1 MAGMKDA
8 TVRQLQIFDAAA
20 RTLSFSR
27 AAEVLRLTQPAVSM
41 QIRQLEHFAGVP
53 LFERTGRRLRITDA
67 GEELVQHARAVLKA
81 LEAADEAFEAL
92 KGVRGG
98 RVRLAVV
105 STAKYFA
112 PKLIA
117 RFLQTHPGVNIKLQV
132 DNRDATIRTLAANEV
147 DLALMGRPPGELDLV
162 ATPFAE
168 HPHVIVAPPGHPLAN
183 GREVDVEALGAEAF
197 LVREV
202 GSGTR
207 IFMERYFQKSG
218 VPLRVGMEMPS
229 NETIK
234 QAVMAGLGLSF
245 ISLHTI
251 TLELEAGALAVVR
264 APGLPLLRQWYVLY
278 RSEKRLSAAAGAFR
292 AFVLENGRAFLE
304 AWTAGEAARAATHVP
319 GEAARRHA
327 RAAGAIPEL
336 AYKARNKS

>member
-8 TVRQLQIFDAAA
+8 TVRQLQIFEAAA

-53 LFERTGRRLRITDA
+53 LFERTGRRLHITDA
-67 GEELVQHARAVLKA
+67 GEELVQHARAVLRA
-81 LEAADEAFEAL
+81 LEAADEAFDAM
-92 KGVRGG
+92 KGLRGG

-112 PKLIA
+112 PRLIA
-117 RFLQTHPGVNIKLQV
+117 RFVRTHPGVNVRLQV
-132 DNRDATIRTLAANEV
+132 DNRDAVIRTLAANEV
-147 DLALMGRPPGELDLV
+147 DLALMGRPPGELELV

-168 HPHVIVAPPGHPLAN
+168 HPHVIIAPPDHPLAR
-183 GREVDVEALGAEAF
+183 GRPVDVEALAAEVF

-207 IFMERYFQKSG
+207 MAMERYFHERG
-218 VPLRVGMEMPS
+218 VTLRVGMEMPS

-251 TLELEAGALAVVR
+251 ALELAAGALAVIQ
-264 APGLPLLRQWYVLY
+264 APGLPVVRQWYVLH
-278 RSEKRLSAAAGAFR
+278 RTEKRLSPAADAFR
-292 AFVLENGRAFLE
+292 GFVLEHGRAFLE
-304 AWTAGEAARAATHVP
+304 GWGV
-319 GEAARRHA
+319 
-327 RAAGAIPEL
+327 GANHEL
-336 AYKARNKS
+336 AYEPRNNS

>member
-1 MAGMKDA
+1 MSGMKDA

-53 LFERTGRRLRITDA
+53 LFERTGRRLHLTDA
-67 GEELVQHARAVLKA
+67 GDELMQHARAVLRA
-81 LEAADEAFEAL
+81 LDGADEAFAAM
-92 KGVRGG
+92 KGLRGG
-98 RVRLAVV
+98 RVKLAVV

-112 PKLIA
+112 PRLIA
-117 RFLQTHPGVNIKLQV
+117 RFLQTHPGVRVRLQV
-132 DNRDATIRTLAANEV
+132 DNRDAVVRTLAGNDV

-162 ATPFAE
+162 AAQFAE
-168 HPHVIVAPPGHPLAN
+168 HPHVVIAPPDHPLA
-183 GREVDVEALGAEAF
+183 RRRRVEVEALAAETF

-207 IFMERYFQKSG
+207 TAMERFFQERG

-251 TLELEAGALAVVR
+251 ALELASHALAIVH
-264 APGLPLLRQWYVLY
+264 APGLPVVRQWYVLH
-278 RSEKRLSAAAGAFR
+278 RSEKRLSPAADAFKG
-292 AFVLENGRAFLE
+292 FVLQHGRGFLE
-304 AWTAGEAARAATHVP
+304 RWRG
-319 GEAARRHA
+319 
-327 RAAGAIPEL
+327 GA
-336 AYKARNKS
+336 

>member
-1 MAGMKDA
+1 MSGMKDA

-53 LFERTGRRLRITDA
+53 LFERSGRRLHLTDA
-67 GEELVQHARAVLKA
+67 GEELMQHARAVLRA
-81 LEAADEAFEAL
+81 LDGADEAFAAM
-92 KGVRGG
+92 KGLRGG
-98 RVRLAVV
+98 RVKLAVV

-112 PKLIA
+112 PRLIA
-117 RFLQTHPGVNIKLQV
+117 RFLQAHPGVNVRLQV
-132 DNRDATIRTLAANEV
+132 DNRDAVVRTLAGNDV

-162 ATPFAE
+162 AAPFAE
-168 HPHVIVAPPGHPLAN
+168 HPHVVIAPPDHPLA
-183 GREVDVEALGAEAF
+183 RRRRVEVEALAAETF

-207 IFMERYFQKSG
+207 TAMERFFQERG

-251 TLELEAGALAVVR
+251 ALELAAGALAVVN
-264 APGLPLLRQWYVLY
+264 APGLPVVRKWYVLH
-278 RSEKRLSAAAGAFR
+278 RKEKRLSPAAEAFR
-292 AFVLENGRAFLE
+292 DFVVEHGRSFLDR
-304 AWTAGEAARAATHVP
+304 WRG
-319 GEAARRHA
+319 
-327 RAAGAIPEL
+327 GA
-336 AYKARNKS
+336 

>member
-8 TVRQLQIFDAAA
+8 TVRQLQIFEAAA

-53 LFERTGRRLRITDA
+53 LFERTGRQLRITDA
-67 GEELVQHARAVLKA
+67 GEELVRHARAVLKA
-81 LEAADEAFEAL
+81 LEAADDAFDAL
-92 KGVRGG
+92 KGLRGG

-105 STAKYFA
+105 STAKYFG
-112 PKLIA
+112 PQLIA
-117 RFLQTHPGVNIKLQV
+117 RFLRTHPGVNIQLQV
-132 DNRDATIRTLAANEV
+132 DNRDATIRTLATNEV
-147 DLALMGRPPGELDLV
+147 DLALMGRPPGELDLD

-168 HPHVIVAPPGHPLAN
+168 HPHVIIAPPGHPLAT
-183 GREVDVEALGAEAF
+183 GKPVEVEALGAETF

-207 IFMERYFQKSG
+207 LFMERFFQQRG

-251 TLELEAGALAVVR
+251 TLELAAGALAVVR
-264 APGLPLLRQWYVLY
+264 APGLPLLRQWYVLH
-278 RSEKRLSAAAGAFR
+278 RSEKRLSAAASAFR
-292 AFVLENGRAFLE
+292 AFVLDQGREFLE
-304 AWTAGEAARAATHVP
+304 AFTAGEAARAAAPLP
-319 GEAARRHA
+319 GEGGRRHS
-327 RAAGAIPEL
+327 RGGPIPEL
-336 AYKARNKS
+336 AYKARNNS

>member
-27 AAEVLRLTQPAVSM
+27 AAEGLHLTQPAVSM

-53 LFERTGRRLRITDA
+53 LFERTGRRLQLTDA
-67 GEELVQHARAVLKA
+67 GEELVQHARAVLGA
-81 LEAADEAFEAL
+81 LEEADERFAAM
-92 KGVRGG
+92 KGLHGG

-112 PKLIA
+112 PRLIA
-117 RFLQTHPGVNIKLQV
+117 RFAQAHPGVEIRLQV
-132 DNRDATIRTLAANEV
+132 DNRQELIRTLAANDV
-147 DLALMGRPPGELDLV
+147 DLALMGRPPGELALK
-162 ATPFAE
+162 AASFAD
-168 HPHVIVAPPGHPLAN
+168 HPHVVIAPPDHPLA
-183 GREVDVEALGAEAF
+183 RRRRVDIDALAAEVF
-197 LVREV
+197 LVREA

-207 IFMERYFQKSG
+207 MAMERFFQERG
-218 VPLRVGMEMPS
+218 VIPRVGMEMPS

-251 TLELEAGALAVVR
+251 ALELAAHALAVVH
-264 APGLPLLRQWYVLY
+264 APGLPVMRQWYVLH
-278 RSEKRLSAAAGAFR
+278 RAEKRLSPAAEAFK
-292 AFVLENGRAFLE
+292 AFVLQHGRGFLDR
-304 AWTAGEAARAATHVP
+304 WRG
-319 GEAARRHA
+319 
-327 RAAGAIPEL
+327 GA
-336 AYKARNKS
+336 

>member
-1 MAGMKDA
+1 MSGMKDA

-53 LFERTGRRLRITDA
+53 LFERSGRRLHLTDA
-67 GEELVQHARAVLKA
+67 GEELVQHARAVLRA
-81 LEAADEAFEAL
+81 LDGADEAFAAM
-92 KGVRGG
+92 KGLRGG
-98 RVRLAVV
+98 RVKLAVV

-112 PKLIA
+112 PRLIA
-117 RFLQTHPGVNIKLQV
+117 RFLQAHPGVNVRLQV
-132 DNRDATIRTLAANEV
+132 DNRDAVVRTLAGNDV

-162 ATPFAE
+162 AAPFAE
-168 HPHVIVAPPGHPLAN
+168 HPHVVIAPPDHPLA
-183 GREVDVEALGAEAF
+183 RRRRVEVEALASETF

-207 IFMERYFQKSG
+207 TAMERFFQERG

-245 ISLHTI
+245 ISLHSI
-251 TLELEAGALAVVR
+251 ALELSARALGVVH
-264 APGLPLLRQWYVLY
+264 APGLPVIRQWYVLH
-278 RSEKRLSAAAGAFR
+278 RSEKRLSPAADAFR
-292 AFVLENGRAFLE
+292 AFVLDQGQGFLE
-304 AWTAGEAARAATHVP
+304 RWRGGP
-319 GEAARRHA
+319 
-327 RAAGAIPEL
+327 
-336 AYKARNKS
+336 

>member
-1 MAGMKDA
+1 MSGMKDA

-53 LFERTGRRLRITDA
+53 LFERTGRRLHLTDA
-67 GEELVQHARAVLKA
+67 GEELVQHARAVLRA
-81 LEAADEAFEAL
+81 LDGADEAFAAM
-92 KGVRGG
+92 KGLRGG
-98 RVRLAVV
+98 RVKLAVV

-112 PKLIA
+112 PRLIA
-117 RFLQTHPGVNIKLQV
+117 RFLQTHPGVNVRLQV
-132 DNRDATIRTLAANEV
+132 DNRDAVVRTLAANDV

-162 ATPFAE
+162 AATFAD
-168 HPHVIVAPPGHPLAN
+168 HPHVIIAPPDHPLA
-183 GREVDVEALGAEAF
+183 RRRRVDVDALASETF

-207 IFMERYFQKSG
+207 TAMERFFQERG
-218 VPLRVGMEMPS
+218 VALRVGMEMPS

-251 TLELEAGALAVVR
+251 ALELAARSLASVH
-264 APGLPLLRQWYVLY
+264 APGLPVIRQWDVLH
-278 RSEKRLSAAAGAFR
+278 RSEKRLSPAADAFK
-292 AFVLENGRAFLE
+292 AFVLQHGRGFLE
-304 AWTAGEAARAATHVP
+304 RWRG
-319 GEAARRHA
+319 
-327 RAAGAIPEL
+327 GA
-336 AYKARNKS
+336 

>member
-8 TVRQLQIFDAAA
+8 TVRQLQIFEAAA

-67 GEELVQHARAVLKA
+67 GEELVLHARAVLKA
-81 LEAADEAFEAL
+81 LEAADDAFDAL
-92 KGVRGG
+92 KGLRGG

-112 PKLIA
+112 PQLIA
-117 RFLQTHPGVNIKLQV
+117 RFLKTHPRVNIQLQV

-147 DLALMGRPPGELDLV
+147 DLALMGRPPGELELD

-168 HPHVIVAPPGHPLAN
+168 HPHVIIAPPGHPLAT
-183 GREVDVEALGAEAF
+183 GEPVAVEALGAETF

-207 IFMERYFQKSG
+207 LFMERFFQQRG

-251 TLELEAGALAVVR
+251 ALELAAGALAVVR
-264 APGLPLLRQWYVLY
+264 APGLPLLRQWYVLH
-278 RSEKRLSAAAGAFR
+278 RSERRLSAAASAFR
-292 AFVLENGRAFLE
+292 DFVLEQGRPFLDG
-304 AWTAGEAARAATHVP
+304 WTAGEAARAAAPVP
-319 GEAARRHA
+319 GEAGRRHP
-327 RAAGAIPEL
+327 RAGAIPEM
-336 AYKARNKS
+336 AYKARNNS